1 MGSFNAMN
9 EKYKEDLVNI
19 IELRM
24 RERLDT
30 PAHLLKELYL
40 AAMAGNV
47 EIFKDEFER
56 PAGYVAWACLAKET
70 IQEISKTGQLELD
83 IENLNEGYFLYV
95 IDVMVGRARRSILS
109 HVLRY
114 VPIRCGLLLY
124 TRHGRLRAIR
134 IVGNK
139 PHLLKQVELSFGP
152 RLAES
157 TRQTVRHAPARG
169 MR

>member
-9 EKYKEDLVNI
+9 EKYKEDLMSI
-19 IELRM
+19 IELRV

-40 AAMAGNV
+40 AAMVGNV

-56 PAGYVAWACLAKET
+56 PAGYVAWARLAKET
-70 IQEISKTGQLELD
+70 IQEISKTRQLELD
-83 IENLNEGYFLYV
+83 IGSLNEGYFLYV
-95 IDVMVGRARRSILS
+95 IDVMVGRAPRSILS
-109 HVLRY
+109 HVLRHL
-114 VPIRCGLLLY
+114 PIRYRLLLY
-124 TRHGRLRAIR
+124 SRRGRLRAIR

-139 PHLLKQVELSFGP
+139 PHLLKQVELSFDP
-152 RLAES
+152 RVADS
-157 TRQTVRHAPARG
+157 PRQTVRHAPAQG